1 LRRRQGFAMQ
11 LAHVRAEPRAPA
23 RSRSLLSSEAIAGY
37 LCVLPALAIIL
48 TFSVAPVVFSL
59 GLSLFRWNLASPTIT
74 YVGLR
79 NFETLFASETF
90 WQVLQ
95 NTVVFSAGSVAL
107 NVVLAFNL
115 ALLLDTRLRGV
126 AFFRALLFVPHL
138 VPMVVIATLWLF
150 MFDPVRGP
158 VNALLGLFGLPGP
171 AWLQSTSWAMPAM
184 IVVKVWKSVGY
195 YTILFLAAL
204 QTIPQELYD
213 AARVDGAGFVRRTHH
228 LTLPLI
234 SPMTL
239 FVVIVAVIGS
249 FQDFDQI
256 VVMTRGGPVD
266 STNVLVYFLYEQ
278 AFRNHQI
285 GLGSAVAVV
294 MLGVL
299 VIFTAIKLRL
309 ARLWVH
315 Y

>member
-1 LRRRQGFAMQ
+1 MQ
-11 LAHVRAEPRAPA
+11 LAHVRAEPRALA
-23 RSRSLLSSEAIAGY
+23 RPRFALGGETVAGY
-37 LCVLPALAIIL
+37 LCILPALLVIL
-48 TFSVAPVVFSL
+48 TFSVFPVLLSL
-59 GLSLFRWNLASPTIT
+59 ALSLFRWNLASPNVAF
-74 YVGLR
+74 VGLR

-90 WQVLQ
+90 WQVLR
-95 NTVVFSAGSVAL
+95 NTLVFSAGSVIL
-107 NVVLAFNL
+107 IVVLAFNL
-115 ALLLDTRLRGV
+115 ALLLDVKLRGI

-138 VPMVVIATLWLF
+138 VPMVVIATLWMF
-150 MFDPVRGP
+150 MFDPDRGP
-158 VNALLGLFGLPGP
+158 VNTLLGLLGISGP
-171 AWLQSTSWAMPAM
+171 AWLQSTTWAMPAL
-184 IVVKVWKSVGY
+184 ILVKVWKAVGY

-204 QTIPQELYD
+204 QGIPQELYD
-213 AARVDGAGFVRRTHH
+213 AARVDGAGFIRRTHH
-228 LTLPLI
+228 LTIPLI

-278 AFRNHQI
+278 AFRNHQV

-294 MLGVL
+294 MLALL
-299 VIFTAIKLRL
+299 VTFTAIKLKL
-309 ARLWVH
+309 ARHWVH